1 MALFRYA
8 FMRLYLYVLSVLFF
22 FIFALAKYKH
32 SYLFTLKKKV
42 MTSVIQSSS
51 SLKGKTI
58 VLGITGSIA
67 AVRCV
72 ELARELRRH
81 GAGVHAVMTQA
92 AQKIIHPEAIRYATG
107 NPVITEITGDVEHV
121 EFCGIGG
128 KAHLLLI
135 APCTANTIGKIAHG
149 IDDTPVTTFATTA
162 FGSGILIMIVPA
174 MHESMYDHPIV
185 IENTGKLV
193 ELGVEFVNP
202 IMEEGAAKI
211 ATNNEIVLRVEKAL
225 GGKTLA
231 GKRILITG
239 GATAEAIDPIRILTN
254 RASGKTGIELA
265 LLAFRRGADV
275 ALVHRGCIGIQGI
288 CEFSVESA
296 QEMTDTVIEELG
308 KGYDLLISA
317 AAISDFTVKPS
328 KTKIKSD
335 KGVTLNLKPAP
346 KLIKEVRL
354 KYTGL
359 KIIGFK
365 AETGVTEN
373 ELIMRARKSMESSAL
388 SMVVANDVS
397 SGGMGTDTNEVYLID
412 DGIKKVSGTKHEIAK
427 EIMDKVEA
435 ILEVK

>member
-1 MALFRYA
+1 MGTQ
-8 FMRLYLYVLSVLFF
+8 
-22 FIFALAKYKH
+22 I
-32 SYLFTLKKKV
+32 TP
-42 MTSVIQSSS
+42 TST
-51 SLKGKTI
+51 SLEGKTI

-81 GAGVHAVMTQA
+81 GASVHAVMTQA
-92 AQKIIHPEAIRYATG
+92 AQKIIHPEAMRYATG

-128 KAHLLLI
+128 KASLLLI

-162 FGSGILIMIVPA
+162 FGSGVPIMIVPA

-185 IENTGKLV
+185 IENTGKLT

-202 IMEEGAAKI
+202 ILEEGAAKI
-211 ATNNEIVLRVEKAL
+211 ATIDEIVLRVERML
-225 GGKTLA
+225 GGKSLA
-231 GKRILITG
+231 SKRILITG

-254 RASGKTGIELA
+254 RASGKTGVELA
-265 LLAFRRGADV
+265 LEAFRRGADV
-275 ALVHRGCIGIQGI
+275 TLVHRGCIGIQGI
-288 CEFSVESA
+288 CEFNVESA
-296 QEMTDTVIEELG
+296 QDMTDTVIEELG

-317 AAISDFTVKPS
+317 AAISDFTIKPS
-328 KTKIKSD
+328 ETKIKSD

-346 KLIKEVRL
+346 KLIKEAHL
-354 KYTGL
+354 KYPEL

-373 ELIMRARKSMESSAL
+373 ELIGRAVQSMESSGL
-388 SMVVANDVS
+388 TMVVANDVS
-397 SGGMGTDTNEVYLID
+397 KGGMGTDTNEVYLID
-412 DGIKKVSGTKHEIAK
+412 DRIKKVSGTKHVIAK
-427 EIMDKVEA
+427 EIMDKIEK
-435 ILEVK
+435 IL

>member
-1 MALFRYA
+1 M
-8 FMRLYLYVLSVLFF
+8 STQ
-22 FIFALAKYKH
+22 I
-32 SYLFTLKKKV
+32 
-42 MTSVIQSSS
+42 IQSSN

-81 GAGVHAVMTQA
+81 GAGVQAVMTQA
-92 AQKIIHPEAIRYATG
+92 AQKIIHPESMRYATG
-107 NPVITEITGDVEHV
+107 NPVVTEITGDVEHV

-149 IDDTPVTTFATTA
+149 IDDNPVTTFATTA
-162 FGSGILIMIVPA
+162 FGSGISIMIVPA

-185 IENTGKLV
+185 IENIGKLT

-211 ATNNEIVLRVEKAL
+211 ADNNEIVLLVEKAL

-231 GKRILITG
+231 GKRILVTG

-275 ALVHRGCIGIQGI
+275 TLVHRGCIGIQGL
-288 CEFSVESA
+288 CEFNVESA
-296 QEMTDTVIEELG
+296 KEMTDTVLEELG

-335 KGVTLNLKPAP
+335 KGVTLTLKPAP

-354 KYTGL
+354 KYPGL

-365 AETGVTEN
+365 AETGVTED
-373 ELIMRARKSMESSAL
+373 ELIMSARKSMESSAL

-397 SGGMGTDTNEVYLID
+397 RGGMGTDTNEVYLID
-412 DGIKKVSGTKHEIAK
+412 DVVKHVSGTKHEIAK
-427 EIMDKVEA
+427 EIMDKVEH
-435 ILEVK
+435 ILGIQTADKRR

>member
-1 MALFRYA
+1 MGAQ
-8 FMRLYLYVLSVLFF
+8 
-22 FIFALAKYKH
+22 IIK
-32 SYLFTLKKKV
+32 
-42 MTSVIQSSS
+42 TST
-51 SLKGKTI
+51 SLEGKTI

-81 GAGVHAVMTQA
+81 GASVHAVMTLA
-92 AQKIIHPEAIRYATG
+92 AQKILHPEAMRYATG
-107 NPVITEITGDVEHV
+107 NPVITEITGGVEHV

-128 KAHLLLI
+128 KASLLLI

-162 FGSGILIMIVPA
+162 FGSRIPIMIVPA

-185 IENTGKLV
+185 IENTGKLT

-202 IMEEGAAKI
+202 VTEEGAAKI
-211 ATNNEIVLRVEKAL
+211 AANEEVVLRVEKTL
-225 GGKTLA
+225 GGKSLA

-265 LLAFRRGADV
+265 FEAFRRGADV
-275 ALVHRGCIGIQGI
+275 ALVHRGSIGIQGI
-288 CEFSVESA
+288 CEFNIESA
-296 QEMTDTVIEELG
+296 QDMTDTVIEELG

-317 AAISDFTVKPS
+317 AAISDFTVTPS
-328 KTKIKSD
+328 KNKIKSG
-335 KGVTLNLKPAP
+335 KGVTLTLKPAP
-346 KLIKEVRL
+346 KLIREVRS
-354 KYTGL
+354 KYPEL

-373 ELIMRARKSMESSAL
+373 ELVKRARESMESSGL
-388 SMVVANDVS
+388 SLVVANDVS
-397 SGGMGTDTNEVYLID
+397 RGGMGTEENDVYLVD
-412 DGIKKVSGTKHEIAK
+412 DSVKRVSGTKHQIAV

-435 ILEVK
+435 ILK